1 LRATLAWK
9 ARTDHVFER
18 EHSVMVSLR
27 GFLYL
32 ESKPN
37 YCFDGLR
44 AALGRR
50 ADLFC
55 RLSYRLRV
63 RHELH
68 YSLRDLG

>member
-1 LRATLAWK
+1 
-9 ARTDHVFER
+9 
-18 EHSVMVSLR
+18 MVSLR

-44 AALGRR
+44 AALGRK

>member
-1 LRATLAWK
+1 
-9 ARTDHVFER
+9 
-18 EHSVMVSLR
+18 MVSLR

-68 YSLRDLG
+68 YRSEISDKPQCNASPTGFATHR